1 MAVREYRFSGLNA
14 ANESVRGTVL
24 APSKRAARKRVQELA
39 QQHGFDAD
47 TLERRRNYLYTV
59 RTEAGRTVKGE
70 QKAYDADTVRDAL
83 ERMGLEVVKVERK
96 LLDIQ
101 LTPSTTDIVMFV
113 RLAADMLR
121 RQMPFDAVLTLL
133 IADTSNSALRQ
144 MLRDLQADLKSGMD
158 AQNAFMK
165 HQHLLGTF
173 TAYMLGLAASSGN
186 MAEMFEATAVYL
198 ERRDAFRKSV
208 RSALVTPALTFL
220 AAIAAFVWY
229 VWSIIPSYAGL
240 FANYDI
246 DLPPL
251 TELSL
256 AFAGWMNAH
265 WMSVVGLSAA
275 ALVGTVLWARTTRGR
290 FVIHKYLLRL
300 PYLGPLLHKLNLEV
314 FCRVFGVLYTG
325 SGENEEIM
333 RIAAEA
339 TGNTYI
345 EHQVKTVTIPLMM
358 ARGTDLIE
366 AMQAAGVFTRM
377 TIARFRSGAE
387 TGSVRESAQ
396 QMAAFYEN
404 ETTLKL
410 TAATETIKTTVAI
423 AISLI
428 VLLLT
433 VISAESALI
442 QPSSS
447 DIMMPGM

>member
-1 MAVREYRFSGLNA
+1 
-14 ANESVRGTVL
+14 
-24 APSKRAARKRVQELA
+24 
-39 QQHGFDAD
+39 
-47 TLERRRNYLYTV
+47 
-59 RTEAGRTVKGE
+59 
-70 QKAYDADTVRDAL
+70 
-83 ERMGLEVVKVERK
+83 
-96 LLDIQ
+96 
-101 LTPSTTDIVMFV
+101 
-113 RLAADMLR
+113 
-121 RQMPFDAVLTLL
+121 
-133 IADTSNSALRQ
+133 
-144 MLRDLQADLKSGMD
+144 
-158 AQNAFMK
+158 
-165 HQHLLGTF
+165 
-173 TAYMLGLAASSGN
+173 
-186 MAEMFEATAVYL
+186 
-198 ERRDAFRKSV
+198 V
-208 RSALVTPALTFL
+208 RSALVTPALTVL

-256 AFAGWMNAH
+256 GFAGWMNAH